1 MIVPTSAQT
10 SAHDVVSVIE
20 SYERAGF
27 PSAWM
32 TQSIGFDPFPILA
45 VAGQSART
53 IELGTAVVPTYPRH
67 PSVVAASALTAS
79 GLLQGR
85 LRLGIGVS
93 HQAAM
98 EGRLGIPWERP
109 AAHMEEYLEIL
120 LPLLRGER
128 VRYRGSMLSA
138 NLSLAIPP
146 AEHCPVYLAAL
157 QPKMLRLAGALAE
170 GTITWCTGPITIA
183 EQVVPGITA
192 AARDAGR
199 PAPRVL
205 VALPVCVSD
214 DEQHGRAVAN
224 QLLDGYGQLPV
235 YRAVLDREGVQDPG
249 DIAVVGP
256 ERAVTAQIERLFAAG
271 ATDFIAIP
279 CGDAEDRRRSLEH
292 LASLL

>member
-1 MIVPTSAQT
+1 
-10 SAHDVVSVIE
+10 
-20 SYERAGF
+20 
-27 PSAWM
+27 
-32 TQSIGFDPFPILA
+32 
-45 VAGQSART
+45 
-53 IELGTAVVPTYPRH
+53 YPRH
-67 PSVVAASALTAS
+67 PAGVAASAWTAA
-79 GLLQGR
+79 GLIDGR

-98 EGRLGIPWERP
+98 EGRLGIPWDRP
-109 AAHMEEYLEIL
+109 ARHMEEYLEIL

-146 AEHCPVYLAAL
+146 TAPCPVYLAAL
-157 QPKMLRLAGALAE
+157 QPRMLQLAGSLAD

-183 EQVVPGITA
+183 EQVAPGITE
-192 AARDAGR
+192 AARNAGR
-199 PAPRVL
+199 PAPRVV

-214 DEQHGRAVAN
+214 DAQHGRDVAN

-249 DIAVVGP
+249 DIAVVGN

-271 ATDFIAIP
+271 ATDFVAIP
-279 CGDAEDRRRSLEH
+279 CGSDDDRRRSFDH